1 MAADHEV
8 DMLVECVYIEIAAC
22 RIWHGAPRCFRLR
35 VFVCD
40 FSKRLGNGLGRSGR
54 ETYWL
59 SRVYRTVRHLARG
72 RGPGTDDAGGMV
84 CERGVSE

>member
-35 VFVCD
+35 VFVCVTSVRD
-40 FSKRLGNGLGRSGR
+40 SATAWVLADVR
-54 ETYWL
+54 
-59 SRVYRTVRHLARG
+59 RTGYL
-72 RGPGTDDAGGMV
+72 V
-84 CERGVSE
+84 CIGQ